1 MAISRMT
8 LPTGIA
14 VNTPSK
20 FQESY
25 DRELDIISYGEGNRY
40 PSVLKNLY
48 RNSPTLNMCVNREAD
63 FLRGMAISQ
72 NITRQDLDAI
82 CLDYALFN
90 GFALYVHNT
99 LDGTVDLVQW
109 IDFES
114 LRIGGDVGEGG
125 FYSKIK
131 YCYDWTFTA
140 TINKKRITKKDIRE
154 YDMYSDDI
162 NVRAR
167 RAQENGGW
175 AESILYYSSNTLYPI
190 SNADAVL
197 SYVADDIAI
206 ANILTRNCTSSF
218 LPACV
223 ISVNKTADNEFDEFV
238 SNVQK
243 LQGDVNAQKILVTT
257 RQSDSDEVKITN
269 LHTENYDQQFTNTQQ
284 VIENKI
290 LGTFNQRILAR
301 IDDGSM
307 GLGDGGSVISEG
319 IKYYNWQLNA
329 KKKPLIDVLTAL
341 DPTFKYEEL
350 TYTITPQQTPATV

>member
-8 LPTGIA
+8 LPSGIA

-20 FQESY
+20 FQEMY
-25 DRELDIISYGEGNRY
+25 DRELDIIAYGEGNRY

-48 RNSPTLNMCVNREAD
+48 RNSPTLNMCVNREAN
-63 FLRGMAISQ
+63 FLRGQSISKL
-72 NITRQDLDAI
+72 ITPQDLDAI
-82 CLDYALFN
+82 CKDYALYN
-90 GFALYVHNT
+90 GFAIYVHN
-99 LDGTVDLVQW
+99 DINGVIDLVQW

-114 LRIGGDVGEGG
+114 LRIGGDVGESG

-131 YCYDWTFTA
+131 YSYDWTFTT
-140 TINKKRITKKDIRE
+140 TINKKRITKKDIRV
-154 YDMYSDDI
+154 YDLFSDDQT
-162 NVRAR
+162 VRAR
-167 RAQENGGW
+167 RAAENGGW

-190 SNADAVL
+190 SNADSVL
-197 SYVADDIAI
+197 TYIADDIAI

-257 RQSDSDEVKITN
+257 RQSNDDEVKITN

-319 IKYYNWQLNA
+319 IKYYNFQLNA
-329 KKKPLIDVLTAL
+329 KKKPLLDILTTV
-341 DPTFKYEEL
+341 DPSFQHEEL
-350 TYTITPQQTPATV
+350 TYTITPTKTTTV

>member
-8 LPTGIA
+8 LPSGIA

-20 FQESY
+20 FQETY
-25 DRELDIISYGEGNRY
+25 DRELDIIAYGEGNRY

-48 RNSPTLNMCVNREAD
+48 RNSPTLNMCVNREAN
-63 FLRGMAISQ
+63 FLRGQSVSKMV
-72 NITRQDLDAI
+72 TPQDLDAI
-82 CLDYALFN
+82 CKDYALYN
-90 GFALYVHNT
+90 GFALYVHN
-99 LDGTVDLVQW
+99 DINGVIDLVQW

-114 LRIGGDVGEGG
+114 LRIGGDVGESG

-131 YCYDWTFTA
+131 YSYDWTFTT
-140 TINKKRITKKDIRE
+140 TINKKRITKKDIRV
-154 YDMYSDDI
+154 YDLFSDDQE
-162 NVRAR
+162 VRAR
-167 RAQENGGW
+167 RAMENGGW

-190 SNADAVL
+190 SNADSVL
-197 SYVADDIAI
+197 TYVADDIAI

-319 IKYYNWQLNA
+319 IKYYNFQLNA
-329 KKKPLIDVLTAL
+329 KKKPLLDILTTV
-341 DPTFKYEEL
+341 DPSFQHEEL
-350 TYTITPQQTPATV
+350 AYTITPTKTTTV